1 MYKLKGVN
9 HLNNFLAIIIAPVL
23 TFFGIW
29 LTNSHNIKV
38 MKEQNN
44 LQKDIVREEHKNSME
59 KLEKEKYFEGKLE
72 EENRIRKINEE
83 RLTNI
88 YYPIIKIY
96 DMQDKEEEKTD
107 NYQDGLN
114 KTQCVEIW
122 QIINNDANKILL
134 GSNSIKAF
142 HEAESEL
149 IYAEKNLNPSDPNL
163 QYYESGFDSS
173 GDFRRLIQSKII
185 ESEKLLDIY

>member
-1 MYKLKGVN
+1 M
-9 HLNNFLAIIIAPVL
+9 NNFLAIIIAPVL